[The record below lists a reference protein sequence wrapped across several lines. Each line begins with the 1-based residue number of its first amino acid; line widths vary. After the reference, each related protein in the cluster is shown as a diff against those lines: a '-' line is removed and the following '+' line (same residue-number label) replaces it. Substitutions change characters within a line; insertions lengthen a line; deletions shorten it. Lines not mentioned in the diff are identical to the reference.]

1 MSVQSTTRALIWSTV
16 VSFSLMVPHADAALG
31 DWIKRKAEQTGSVIK
46 KGVEAIPGAKPK
58 EEAPKTEEAAPD
70 SVAADAASAAVLCG
84 GVAAA
89 TGGSKENVAIS
100 AAACG
105 AINGTITVLGNR
117 GKKKYAQDYKR
128 ISDEMAETQ
137 TQLNS
142 LEAQEA
148 TNLAK
153 TSNIERDVER
163 LIQNEKDDKKFIAEA
178 KVLRKEM
185 DQQMREV
192 KQSSATAD
200 AKIQIVDQQLADLD
214 EIIKAS
220 PDLEDRQN
228 TRTALVA
235 QRGKLVENVKSA
247 NSMNEN
253 LVAQKSQL
261 DEQIIERT

>member
-1 MSVQSTTRALIWSTV
+1 MSIQTTTRAIVWSMA
-16 VSFSLMVPHADAALG
+16 VSFSLTVPHADAAVG
-31 DWIKRKAEQTGSVIK
+31 DWLKRKAAQTGNVVK
-46 KGVEAIPGAKPK
+46 KGIQAIPGNKQEPTV
-58 EEAPKTEEAAPD
+58 ETEEAAPD
-70 SVAADAASAAVLCG
+70 SVAADAASAAILCG

-89 TGGSKENVAIS
+89 TGGSKENIAIS
-100 AAACG
+100 GAACG
-105 AINGTITVLGNR
+105 AINGTITMLGNR

-128 ISDEMAETQ
+128 ISEEMAETQ
-137 TQLNS
+137 TQINS

-148 TNLAK
+148 TNLASA
-153 TSNIERDVER
+153 SNLERDVGR
-163 LIQNEKDDKKFIAEA
+163 LIQNEKNDKQFISEA

-185 DQQMREV
+185 DQQMRDV

-200 AKIQIVDQQLADLD
+200 AKIQIVDQQIADLD

-220 PDLEDRQN
+220 PDLEDLQN

-253 LVAQKSQL
+253 LIAQKSRL
-261 DEQIIERT
+261 DDEIIERS